1 MDINSHIEPFINYLR
16 NVGRS
21 ESTIIA
27 YKKDIEQL
35 TKYLQNKPITKTTT
49 KDLKQYVKYLVN
61 NKGFTKKTASR
72 KINSLKTFFRY
83 LTEAGKLT
91 VDISLPVKH
100 PEIENKPSR
109 TLSPLEYKAIRD
121 TARRNIRLYTMI
133 ELLLQTGIRI
143 GELSRLKI
151 EDIKLHNGIRRLII
165 REYESNEMR
174 IVELNDIIAEAL
186 QNYLQKRKKVQ
197 NDQGYLFTTRTGRN
211 VLVRNIRTA
220 VNRVFQKAG
229 VQNARVNDLR
239 NTFICH
245 QIEQGMDIDKLAEI
259 VGHKRISSTEKYLSL
274 LGKKTSGNN
283 KVITPL

>member
-1 MDINSHIEPFINYLR
+1 MDINSQIEPFINYLR

-274 LGKKTSGNN
+274 LGKKMSGNN

>member
-220 VNRVFQKAG
+220 VNRIFQKAG

-274 LGKKTSGNN
+274 LGKKMSGNN